1 MAKTVIN
8 VGTSANDG
16 TGDPLRTAMQS
27 TNSNFNEV
35 YTLFGNGSTL
45 ALSGDVSVSGGTATI
60 GSGAVTG
67 AKIAN
72 DTIALT
78 NLADI
83 KINDTTDVIYTNIAI
98 TVVNPGSGN
107 VYYYDGANQAIT
119 LSKGQTYRFDQSDS
133 SNNGHPLRF
142 STTANGTHASGSEY
156 TTNVSTNGTPGSA
169 GAYTQ
174 ITTEQD
180 TPTLYT
186 YCTAHSGMGNT
197 VSYGASL
204 DSRGL
209 VSQIGLDTNDYI
221 TVLSDKISFFIDGS
235 EDMRLQDSGTL
246 QVEGDVVAYSTVIS
260 SDEKLK
266 DNVETIDGALDKVKQ
281 LNGVTFNYKSNGKAS
296 GGIIAQ
302 DVEKV
307 LPSLIKEQNTLDG
320 SDTFKTVDYNGL
332 VGLLIESVKELSD
345 RLDKCENCKKD

>member
-1 MAKTVIN
+1 MAKQAIGI
-8 VGTSANDG
+8 GTTANDG
-16 TGDPLRTAMQS
+16 TGDPLRTAMDKS
-27 TNSNFNEV
+27 NDNFNEV
-35 YTLFGNGSTL
+35 YSLFGNGSTL
-45 ALSGDVSVSGGTATI
+45 AISGDATVS
-60 GSGAVTG
+60 SGALTIATG
-67 AKIAN
+67 AVENTMLAD
-72 DTIALT
+72 DTIT
-78 NLADI
+78 LAKLSDI
-83 KINDTTDVIYTNIAI
+83 QINNVTDVIYTDVLI
-98 TVVNPGSGN
+98 TVVNASGN
-107 VYYYDGANQAIT
+107 KYYYDGGYQAIT
-119 LSKGQTYRFDQSDS
+119 LSKGQTYRFDQSAA
-133 SNNGHPLRF
+133 SNSGHPLRF
-142 STTANGTHASGSEY
+142 STTSDGTHNSGSAY
-156 TTNVSTNGTPGSA
+156 TTNVTAVGTPGNA

-221 TVLSDKISFFIDGS
+221 TVLTDKISFFIDGS
-235 EDMRLQDSGTL
+235 EDMRLQDTGTL

-266 DNVETIDGALDKVKQ
+266 DNVETIDGALEKVKE
-281 LNGVTFNYKSNGKAS
+281 LKGVTFNYKSNGKAS

-307 LPSLIKEQNTLDG
+307 MPSLIKTQNTLDG

-332 VGLLIESVKELSD
+332 IGLLIESVKELSD
-345 RLDKCENCKKD
+345 KLDECNNCKKD

>member
-8 VGTSANDG
+8 VGSSANDG

-27 TNSNFNEV
+27 TNSNFDEV
-35 YTLFGNGSTL
+35 YTLFGNGT
-45 ALSGDVSVSGGTATI
+45 ALSVSGDVSVSGGTATI
-60 GSGAVTG
+60 GSGAVTS

-78 NLADI
+78 NLADL
-83 KINDTTDVIYTNIAI
+83 KINDTTDIIFTNIAV

-107 VYYYDGANQAIT
+107 RYYYDGGLQAIT

-133 SNNGHPLRF
+133 SNSGHPLRF
-142 STTANGTHASGSEY
+142 SITDNGTHAGGSAY
-156 TTNVSTNGTPGSA
+156 TTNVTVVGTPGSA

-186 YCTAHSGMGNT
+186 YCTQHSGMGNT

-221 TVLSDKISFFIDGS
+221 SVQSDQINFYIDGS
-235 EDMRLQDSGTL
+235 EDMRLQDTGTL
-246 QVEGDVVAYSTVIS
+246 QVEGDVIAFSTVIS

-281 LNGVTFNYKSNGKAS
+281 LKGVTFNYKSNGNAS

-320 SDTFKTVDYNGL
+320 TDTFKTVDYNGL
-332 VGLLIESVKELSD
+332 IGLLIESVKELSD
-345 RLDKCENCKKD
+345 RLDKCENCKNN

>member
-1 MAKTVIN
+1 MAKQAIGI
-8 VGTSANDG
+8 GTTANDG
-16 TGDPLRTAMQS
+16 TGDPLRTAMDK
-27 TNSNFNEV
+27 TNDNFNEV
-35 YTLFGNGSTL
+35 YALFGNGSTL
-45 ALSGDVSVSGGTATI
+45 AISGDASVSAGALTI
-60 GSGAVTG
+60 ASGAVET
-67 AKIAN
+67 AMIADDN
-72 DTIALT
+72 VTLGK
-78 NLADI
+78 LADI
-83 KINDTTDVIYTNIAI
+83 KINDTTDVIYSNIAV

-107 VYYYDGANQAIT
+107 KYYYDGGLQAIT

-133 SNNGHPLRF
+133 SNSGHPLRF
-142 STTANGTHASGSEY
+142 STTSDGTHGGGSEY
-156 TTNVSTNGTPGSA
+156 TTGVATNGTPGSA

-180 TPTLYT
+180 TATLYT

-266 DNVETIDGALDKVKQ
+266 DNVEIIDSALDKVKK
-281 LNGVTFNYKSNGKAS
+281 LKGVTFNYKSNGRAS

-332 VGLLIESVKELSD
+332 VGLLIESVKELSE

>member
-1 MAKTVIN
+1 MAKQAIGI
-8 VGTSANDG
+8 GTTANDG
-16 TGDPLRTAMQS
+16 TGDPLRTAMDK
-27 TNSNFNEV
+27 TNDNFNEV
-35 YTLFGNGSTL
+35 YALFGNGSTL
-45 ALSGDVSVSGGTATI
+45 AISGDATVSA
-60 GSGAVTG
+60 GAL
-67 AKIAN
+67 
-72 DTIALT
+72 TIASSAVETTML
-78 NLADI
+78 NDI
-83 KINDTTDVIYTNIAI
+83 KINDSTNIVYTNIAV
-98 TVVNPGSGN
+98 TVVNSGGN
-107 VYYYDGANQAIT
+107 KYYYDGGYQDIT

-133 SNNGHPLRF
+133 SNATHPLLF
-142 STTANGTHASGSEY
+142 STTADGTHGGGSAY
-156 TTNVSTNGTPGSA
+156 TTNVTSVGTPGSA

-186 YCTAHSGMGNT
+186 YCTAHSGMGKE
-197 VSYGASL
+197 VGYGAAALAS
-204 DSRGL
+204 DQRG
-209 VSQIGLDTNDYI
+209 VIYQIGRDTNDYI
-221 TVLSDKISFFIDGS
+221 NVGTDQINFFIDGS
-235 EDMRLQDSGTL
+235 EDMRLQDTGTL

-281 LNGVTFNYKSNGKAS
+281 LKGVTFNYKSNGKAS

-332 VGLLIESVKELSD
+332 VGLLIESVKELSNK
-345 RLDKCENCKKD
+345 LDECKNCKKD

>member
-1 MAKTVIN
+1 MAKQTIN
-8 VGTSANDG
+8 IGTSANDG
-16 TGDPLRTAMQS
+16 TGDPLRSAMDK
-27 TNSNFNEV
+27 TNDNFNEV
-35 YTLFGNGSTL
+35 YSLFGNGSTL
-45 ALSGDVSVSGGTATI
+45 AISGDATVS
-60 GSGAVTG
+60 SGALTIATG
-67 AKIAN
+67 AVENTMLAD
-72 DTIALT
+72 DTIT
-78 NLADI
+78 LAKLSDI
-83 KINDTTDVIYTNIAI
+83 QINNVTDVIYTDVLI
-98 TVVNPGSGN
+98 TVVNASGN
-107 VYYYDGANQAIT
+107 KYYYDGGYQAIT
-119 LSKGQTYRFDQSDS
+119 LSKGQTYRFDQSAA
-133 SNNGHPLRF
+133 SNSGHPLRF
-142 STTANGTHASGSEY
+142 STTSDGTHNSGSAY
-156 TTNVSTNGTPGSA
+156 TTNVTAVGTPGNA

-221 TVLSDKISFFIDGS
+221 TVLTDKISFFIDGS
-235 EDMRLQDSGTL
+235 EDMRLQDTGTL

-266 DNVETIDGALDKVKQ
+266 DNVETIDGALEKVKE
-281 LNGVTFNYKSNGKAS
+281 LKGVTFNYKSNGKAS

-307 LPSLIKEQNTLDG
+307 MPSLIKTQNTLDG

-332 VGLLIESVKELSD
+332 IGLLIESVKELSD
-345 RLDKCENCKKD
+345 KLDECNNCKKD

>member
-1 MAKTVIN
+1 MAKQAIGI
-8 VGTSANDG
+8 GTTANDG
-16 TGDPLRTAMQS
+16 TGDPLRTAMDK
-27 TNSNFNEV
+27 TNDNFNEV
-35 YTLFGNGSTL
+35 YALFGNGSTL
-45 ALSGDVSVSGGTATI
+45 AISGDATVSA
-60 GSGAVTG
+60 GAL
-67 AKIAN
+67 
-72 DTIALT
+72 TIASSAVETTML
-78 NLADI
+78 NDI
-83 KINDTTDVIYTNIAI
+83 KINDSTNIVYTNIAV

-107 VYYYDGANQAIT
+107 YFYYDGGLQAIT

-133 SNNGHPLRF
+133 SNATHPLRF
-142 STTANGTHASGSEY
+142 STTSDGTHGGGSEY
-156 TTNVSTNGTPGSA
+156 TTGVTTNGTPGSA

-180 TPTLYT
+180 TATLYT

-221 TVLSDKISFFIDGS
+221 NVQADQINFFIDGS
-235 EDMRLQDSGTL
+235 EDMRLQDTGTL

-266 DNVETIDGALDKVKQ
+266 DNVEIIDGALDKVKQ
-281 LNGVTFNYKSNGKAS
+281 LKGVTFQYKSNDRKS

-307 LPSLIKEQNTLDG
+307 MPSIIQEQKTLDG
-320 SDTFKTVDYNGL
+320 TDTFKTVDYNGL
-332 VGLLIESVKELSD
+332 IGLLIESVKELSN
-345 RLDKCENCKKD
+345 RLDQCKCDIENCKKD

>member
-1 MAKTVIN
+1 
-8 VGTSANDG
+8 
-16 TGDPLRTAMQS
+16 
-27 TNSNFNEV
+27 
-35 YTLFGNGSTL
+35 
-45 ALSGDVSVSGGTATI
+45 
-60 GSGAVTG
+60 
-67 AKIAN
+67 
-72 DTIALT
+72 
-78 NLADI
+78 
-83 KINDTTDVIYTNIAI
+83 
-98 TVVNPGSGN
+98 
-107 VYYYDGANQAIT
+107 
-119 LSKGQTYRFDQSDS
+119 
-133 SNNGHPLRF
+133 
-142 STTANGTHASGSEY
+142 
-156 TTNVSTNGTPGSA
+156 
-169 GAYTQ
+169 
-174 ITTEQD
+174 
-180 TPTLYT
+180 
-186 YCTAHSGMGNT
+186 MGNT

-266 DNVETIDGALDKVKQ
+266 NNVETIDGALDKVKQ
-281 LNGVTFNYKSNGKAS
+281 LKGVTFEYKSNDRKS

-307 LPSLIKEQNTLDG
+307 MPTLIQQQKTLDG

-332 VGLLIESVKELSD
+332 IGLLIEAVKELSN

>member
-1 MAKTVIN
+1 MAKQAIGI
-8 VGTSANDG
+8 GTTANDG
-16 TGDPLRTAMQS
+16 TGDPLRTAMDK
-27 TNSNFNEV
+27 TNDNFNEV
-35 YTLFGNGSTL
+35 YALFGNGSTL
-45 ALSGDVSVSGGTATI
+45 AISGDATVSA
-60 GSGAVTG
+60 GAL
-67 AKIAN
+67 
-72 DTIALT
+72 TIASSAVETTML
-78 NLADI
+78 NDI
-83 KINDTTDVIYTNIAI
+83 KINDSTNIVYTNIAV
-98 TVVNPGSGN
+98 TVVNSGGN
-107 VYYYDGANQAIT
+107 KFYYDGGYQAIT

-133 SNNGHPLRF
+133 SNATHPLRF
-142 STTANGTHASGSEY
+142 STTSDGTHNSGSEY
-156 TTNVSTNGTPGSA
+156 TTGVTTNGTPGSA

-180 TPTLYT
+180 TATLYT
-186 YCTAHSGMGNT
+186 YCTAHAGMGQT

-221 TVLSDKISFFIDGS
+221 NVQADQINFFIDGS
-235 EDMRLQDSGTL
+235 EDMRLQDTGTL

-266 DNVETIDGALDKVKQ
+266 NNIETIDGALDKVKQ
-281 LNGVTFNYKSNGKAS
+281 LKGVTFEYKSNDRKS

-307 LPSLIKEQNTLDG
+307 MPTLIQQQKTLDG

-332 VGLLIESVKELSD
+332 TGLLIEAVKELSD
-345 RLDKCENCKKD
+345 RLEKCENCKKD

>member
-1 MAKTVIN
+1 MAKQAIGI
-8 VGTSANDG
+8 GTTANDG
-16 TGDPLRTAMQS
+16 TGDPLRTAMDK
-27 TNSNFNEV
+27 TNDNFNEV
-35 YTLFGNGSTL
+35 YALFGNGSTL
-45 ALSGDVSVSGGTATI
+45 AISGDATVSA
-60 GSGAVTG
+60 GAL
-67 AKIAN
+67 
-72 DTIALT
+72 TIASSAVETTML
-78 NLADI
+78 NDI
-83 KINDTTDVIYTNIAI
+83 KINDSTNIVYTNIAV

-107 VYYYDGANQAIT
+107 KYYYDGGLQAIT

-133 SNNGHPLRF
+133 SNATHPLRF
-142 STTANGTHASGSEY
+142 STTSDGTHGGGSEY
-156 TTNVSTNGTPGSA
+156 TTGVTTNGTPGSA

-180 TPTLYT
+180 TATLYT

-221 TVLSDKISFFIDGS
+221 SVQSDQINFFIDGS
-235 EDMRLQDSGTL
+235 EDMRLQDTGTL

-281 LNGVTFNYKSNGKAS
+281 LKGVTFNYKSNGKAS

-332 VGLLIESVKELSD
+332 VGLLIESVKELSNK
-345 RLDKCENCKKD
+345 LDECKNCKKD

>member
-27 TNSNFNEV
+27 TNSNFDEV

-45 ALSGDVSVSGGTATI
+45 AVSGDVSVSGGTATI

-133 SNNGHPLRF
+133 SNSGHPLRF

-235 EDMRLQDSGTL
+235 EDMRLQDTGTL

-281 LNGVTFNYKSNGKAS
+281 LKGVTFNYKSNGNAS

-332 VGLLIESVKELSD
+332 VGLLIESVKELSNK
-345 RLDKCENCKKD
+345 LDECKNCKKD